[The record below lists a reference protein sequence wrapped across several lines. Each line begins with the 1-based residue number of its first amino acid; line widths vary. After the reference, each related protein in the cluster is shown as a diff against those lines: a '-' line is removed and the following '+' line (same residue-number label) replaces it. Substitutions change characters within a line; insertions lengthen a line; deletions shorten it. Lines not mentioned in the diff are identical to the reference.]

1 MLYTSKQAA
10 SILGCTSG
18 TLNKL
23 VKEGKVQAEPRP
35 EGNKRAHHH
44 FKPAVIREFKKIY
57 KNRLN
62 GNGKRVKKLSLDN
75 LPSPTGII
83 SRLDKVETEV
93 LDLKTKI
100 DYLVKLWS

>member
-10 SILGCTSG
+10 NILGCTSG

-23 VKEGKVQAEPRP
+23 VKDGKVQAEPRP
-35 EGNKRAHHH
+35 EDKKRAHHH
-44 FKPAVIREFKKIY
+44 FKPSVIREFKKIY

-62 GNGKRVKKLSLDN
+62 GNGKRVRKQNLDIPN
-75 LPSPTGII
+75 PTGIQT
-83 SRLDKVETEV
+83 RLINLETEMSG
-93 LDLKTKI
+93 LKEKI